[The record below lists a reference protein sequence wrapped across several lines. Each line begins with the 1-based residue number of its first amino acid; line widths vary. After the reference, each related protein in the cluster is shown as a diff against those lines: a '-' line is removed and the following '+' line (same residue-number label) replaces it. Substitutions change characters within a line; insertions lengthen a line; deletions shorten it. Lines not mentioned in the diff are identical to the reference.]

1 MTVARPQ
8 RSLDGAGSDS
18 TRETGI
24 VGPRSCR
31 VIRIDGHRG
40 GPVLDSIPGGD
51 TVSAR
56 PSNPG
61 DPDAAR
67 TRCVLLVSPG
77 ETPPQPLLDILRD
90 QTEESRHL
98 VRAEHP
104 LLALAHLATCERA
117 RLMRRDTLE
126 DWPPRRPEKTMLV
139 VVNREAWPDLSPLF
153 ASVRQLM
160 PAVAIWVCTERI
172 AIEIY
177 SGEEAA
183 AAAESFDAS
192 TSAAPPSDPLDGPTF
207 GAAPTD
213 HPSSDVLGDDEDRDE
228 GLEMSSEITDEEMR
242 DLLDR
247 WNAFEDDDHSEPD
260 SGAPHTP

>member
-1 MTVARPQ
+1 M
-8 RSLDGAGSDS
+8 
-18 TRETGI
+18 
-24 VGPRSCR
+24 
-31 VIRIDGHRG
+31 
-40 GPVLDSIPGGD
+40 
-51 TVSAR
+51 
-56 PSNPG
+56 
-61 DPDAAR
+61 
-67 TRCVLLVSPG
+67 LLVSPG

-153 ASVRQLM
+153 AAVRQLM

-183 AAAESFDAS
+183 AEALDAS
-192 TSAAPPSDPLDGPTF
+192 TAAVTPSDPLDGPTF
-207 GAAPTD
+207 GDAPTD
-213 HPSSDVLGDDEDRDE
+213 HASSDALDDDEGRDE
-228 GLEMSSEITDEEMR
+228 GLAMSSEITDEEMR

-247 WNAFEDDDHSEPD
+247 WNAFEDDDLSEPD